1 MKKSNFI
8 LVGLLPVVLTILV
21 TISFIY
27 ADFGPMQS
35 IAHKTLAVSLAMA
48 LLNAWLRYS
57 DLMIGVD
64 FNNDITTVDKNQR
77 VVYYRTR
84 LISYSALIGVVF
96 AFA

>member
-8 LVGLLPVVLTILV
+8 LIGLLPILLAILV
-21 TISFIY
+21 TITFIY

-35 IAHKTLAVSLAMA
+35 IAHKTSAAALAMS
-48 LLNAWLRYS
+48 LLNGWLRYS
-57 DLMIGVD
+57 DIMIGVD
-64 FNNDITTVDKNQR
+64 FNNDIANVDKNQR

-84 LISYSALIGVVF
+84 LIAYSALIGVIF